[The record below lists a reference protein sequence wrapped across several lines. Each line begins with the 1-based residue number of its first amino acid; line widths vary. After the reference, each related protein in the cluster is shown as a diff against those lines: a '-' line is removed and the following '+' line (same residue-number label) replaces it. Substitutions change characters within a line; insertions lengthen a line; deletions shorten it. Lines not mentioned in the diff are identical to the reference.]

1 MTRYK
6 NNAISNINMK
16 ILAFTDIH
24 ESKTKIASI
33 LKEAKNVDLLVCCGD
48 FTYFGH
54 DTKGVLSALNK
65 LDKPVILIHG
75 NHENE
80 DEVETLCNKFKN
92 IKFIHNK
99 VYYLG
104 NFAFF
109 GHGGGGFSH
118 IDKELE
124 RLTKD
129 VKKKVDKS
137 KKLIFLTHAPPYGTK
152 LDDIPFYGHVGC
164 QSITKAILE
173 LKPII
178 HLSGHIHETEGKKD
192 KIGATLSLNPGKGK
206 IITL

>member
-6 NNAISNINMK
+6 NNVIPNKGMK

-24 ESKTKIASI
+24 ESKTKIENI
-33 LKEAKNVDLLVCCGD
+33 IKEAKNVDLLICCGD
-48 FTYFGH
+48 FTYFSH
-54 DTKGVLSALNK
+54 DIKGVLTTLNK
-65 LDKPVILIHG
+65 LDKPILLIHG

-80 DEVETLCNKFKN
+80 DEVAILCKKFKN

-118 IDKELE
+118 KDKELDM
-124 RLTKD
+124 LSKD
-129 VKKKVDKS
+129 VKKKIDKT

-152 LDDIPFYGHVGC
+152 LDNHPFHGHVGC
-164 QSITKAILE
+164 QSITKAIME

-192 KIGATLSLNPGKGK
+192 KIGNTISLNPGKGK